1 MDITCS
7 SVDTGKV
14 EGLGRIR
21 RGKWIIGWRFVSGAG
36 TTTALRAVEASSQH
50 IHRFVHIV

>member
-21 RGKWIIGWRFVSGAG
+21 RRKWIIGWRFVSGAG